1 MSAVEDA
8 VDAAANFI
16 GPFVDTNRR
25 EAPTGGGDH
34 DVGILTQQAI
44 SHLQAINDA
53 DLAADPDA
61 PYDASL
67 AGVVYGL
74 LDIITSFGVL
84 PHVSPGVAFSQ
95 RPRSV
100 LTAVSPISTN
110 RDVLQLSKVTNT
122 LVSLLEQK
130 GSGVQPLLSQ
140 RILPDIISALAEL
153 SFCPMHRDQNHAFV
167 HVYEKVIESTPPSRL
182 LPILTTFLLQSLP
195 VWLKP
200 QMSKELAMIPL
211 RQRGV
216 RHTIEFLS
224 LSYLSK
230 TSHIPQDA
238 SASQSQIPI
247 PLEAI
252 TQASRLLVLPPAR
265 MSQDEWLHQLAP
277 QLWKLLDGEEGVEL
291 SRAAGQIIAGGILS
305 KRATGAPNTFGW
317 QLFAQPL
324 LQAIYP
330 EGTRDGL
337 QGNHISGSV
346 LVQEHEL
353 ELALKRLSV
362 IVSSYSHTGLLRRLL
377 SPVLLSAWA
386 LLNYTHERPAL
397 NRKWIVLSKSIL
409 TRYMSIACDPGQIDQ
424 IATNIFWDGDATWS
438 FKPGSQGGVEIR
450 RRSDDD
456 QNSSNMANVLAR
468 IGSLDSRVGLLVS
481 LLDDAKAPDDAV
493 GFIFLQATKRWLAP
507 IRETKTYLTNEVDTD
522 DPFAALID
530 AKLSEAMGTRF
541 RAQLARNPHHVVE
554 LMGQLLSNFTR
565 EHQAKLLEIKE
576 RNNSSRANL
585 WNVVKSEHKGLG
597 DMDSENGTA
606 DEELVSFAI
615 SILSTLVSSNHFL
628 QTPATQAILASVIVS
643 LDYLSKEQAHVPI
656 SPLITNSAKNLLR
669 LVQPPLTSPQKEGTD
684 AAAEARATLKAI
696 LGDLTS
702 PEPPNRT
709 WALDALRKFMQS
721 STAFP
726 VMDVPSM
733 AHLLLSASL
742 ADNESYVHTAAIPA
756 LVDLAVRAPNPVL
769 GILVD
774 AFVDVEEQSLKLARG
789 RQTEEK
795 DRELQQALDFRLRV
809 GEVLNSFVL
818 EDAFFYSQSETGVQF
833 KCLKR
838 IYEAC
843 LSLASR
849 RGKRTQTLSARTK
862 LAQAE
867 QELQEE
873 GEAAWGGPIPNLLD
887 PEGEGLQEQDQAER
901 DVLLKIIRGWE
912 DTGVE
917 EDLRIRASALSVMST
932 VIEHRPRLLR
942 QVTVDAALQM
952 VLLIVTMER
961 AEAKAILRRAAV
973 MVIMGL
979 LRGLDRLLEAGAE
992 SAVGLSI
999 TQENEVARV
1008 LKWVGTEDVDA
1019 LVRSH
1024 AASVLEGLETWR
1036 IKRLYQFKED
1046 GLAFGADLGLEGS
1059 LRGLDVQPNTHRV
1072 EDKSRKLVVEEL
1084 D

>member
-1 MSAVEDA
+1 MGAVEDA

-25 EAPTGGGDH
+25 EASIGGDDY
-34 DVGILTQQAI
+34 DVVVLTQQAI
-44 SHLQAINDA
+44 SHLQAINNA

-74 LDIITSFGVL
+74 LDVITSFGVL
-84 PHVSPGVAFSQ
+84 PHLSPGVAFCQ

-100 LTAVSPISTN
+100 LTAVSPISSE
-110 RDVLQLSKVTNT
+110 RDVLQLSKTTNT
-122 LVSLLEQK
+122 LIPLLEQK

-153 SFCPMHRDQNHAFV
+153 SFCPMHCDQNHAFV
-167 HVYEKVIESTPPSRL
+167 HVYEKVIESTPTSRL

-230 TSHIPQDA
+230 SSYIPQDA
-238 SASQSQIPI
+238 SGPQSQIPI

-252 TQASRLLVLPPAR
+252 TQASRLLVLPPAG
-265 MSQDEWLHQLAP
+265 MNQDEWLRQLAP
-277 QLWKLLDGEEGVEL
+277 QLWTLLDGEEGVEL
-291 SRAAGQIIAGGILS
+291 SRAAGQVIAGGILS
-305 KRATGAPNTFGW
+305 KRATGAPSTFGW

-324 LQAIYP
+324 LQAICP
-330 EGTRDGL
+330 EGIRGGL
-337 QGNHISGSV
+337 QENPIPGSV
-346 LVQEHEL
+346 LVQELEL

-362 IVSSYSHTGLLRRLL
+362 IVSSYSHAGLLRRLV
-377 SPVLLSAWA
+377 SPILLSAWA
-386 LLNYTHERPAL
+386 LLNYAHERPAL
-397 NRKWIVLSKSIL
+397 NRKWTVLSKSIL
-409 TRYMSIACDPGQIDQ
+409 TRYFSIACDPGQIDQ
-424 IATNIFWDGDATWS
+424 IATNIFCDGNTTWS
-438 FKPGSQGGVEIR
+438 FKPGSHGGVEIR
-450 RRSDDD
+450 YRSRDD
-456 QNSSNMANVLAR
+456 QDSTNLANVLAR
-468 IGSLDSRVGLLVS
+468 IGNLDSRVGLLVS
-481 LLDDAKAPDDAV
+481 LIDDAKASDDAV
-493 GFIFLQATKRWLAP
+493 GMIFLQATKRWLSP
-507 IRETKTYLTNEVDTD
+507 MRDTKTYLTDEADAD
-522 DPFAALID
+522 DPFAVLID
-530 AKLSEAMGTRF
+530 AKLSEAIGTTF
-541 RAQLARNPHHVVE
+541 RAQLARNPYHVVE
-554 LMGQLLSNFTR
+554 LMEQLLSSFIR
-565 EHQAKLLEIKE
+565 EHQAKVHEQME
-576 RNNSSRANL
+576 RNKSSRVNL
-585 WNVVKSEHKGLG
+585 WNVVKSENRGLG
-597 DMDSENGTA
+597 NMDSENGTA

-615 SILSTLVSSNHFL
+615 SILSTLVSSSQFK
-628 QTPATQAILASVIVS
+628 QTPAMQTILASVVAS
-643 LDYLSKEQAHVPI
+643 LDYLSKEHAHFPI
-656 SPLITNSAKNLLR
+656 SQLVINSSKNLLQ
-669 LVQPPLTSPQKEGTD
+669 LVQPPPMPTSKDGTG
-684 AAAEARATLKAI
+684 AVAEARVTLKTI
-696 LGDLTS
+696 LSDLTS

-709 WALDALRKFMQS
+709 WALDALRKFMQN

-742 ADNESYVHTAAIPA
+742 ADNESYVHTAAMPV
-756 LVDLAVRAPNPVL
+756 LVDLAIRAPNPVL
-769 GILVD
+769 GVLVD
-774 AFVDVEEQSLKLARG
+774 AFVDVDEQSLKLTHG
-789 RQTEEK
+789 KQTKEK
-795 DRELQQALDFRLRV
+795 DWELQQALDFRLRV
-809 GEVLNSFVL
+809 GEVLHSFVL
-818 EDAFFYSQSETGVQF
+818 EDDFFYSPSETSVQY
-833 KCLKR
+833 KCLAR

-873 GEAAWGGPIPNLLD
+873 GEAAWSGPIPNLLD
-887 PEGEGLQEQDQAER
+887 PEGLGLQEQDQAER

-917 EDLRIRASALSVMST
+917 EDVRIRASALSVMST
-932 VIEHRPRLLR
+932 VIEHRLRFLR

-952 VLLIVTMER
+952 VLLIVTVER

-979 LRGLDRLLEAGAE
+979 LRGLDGLLEAGQE

-999 TQENEVARV
+999 TQDNEVARV
-1008 LKWVGTEDVDA
+1008 LKWVGAEDMDV
-1019 LVRSH
+1019 LVRGH

-1036 IKRLYQFKED
+1036 MKRLYQFKQD
-1046 GLAFGADLGLEGS
+1046 GLAFGADVGLEGS

-1072 EDKSRKLVVEEL
+1072 EEEKRKLVVEEV